1 MGLPG
6 VTSNPGS
13 CISDARDTVALWT
26 GRAKD
31 DKKQGQARIRLPL
44 MLSESQSTYNLE
56 VKLRVHVVF
65 LLVVNLETATGA
77 VGDDQVVVRINGD
90 ANRSV

>member
-6 VTSNPGS
+6 VTSKPGS

-26 GRAKD
+26 GGDKD
-31 DKKQGQARIRLPL
+31 DKKQGQTNSRLPL
-44 MLSESQSTYNLE
+44 ILSESQSTYNLE
-56 VKLRVHVVF
+56 IKLRVHVVF
-65 LLVVNLETATGA
+65 LLCVNLETATGA
-77 VGDDQVVVRINGD
+77 VGDDQVVVRIDSD